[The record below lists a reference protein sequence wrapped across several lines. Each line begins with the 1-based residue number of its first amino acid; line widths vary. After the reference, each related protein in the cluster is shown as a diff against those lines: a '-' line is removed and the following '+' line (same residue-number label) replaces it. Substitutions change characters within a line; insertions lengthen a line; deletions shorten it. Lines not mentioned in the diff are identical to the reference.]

1 MSDVVRLTG
10 VEKTY
15 ILGTVRVPVL
25 KGVELLIPKGEWVA
39 LMGPSGSGKSTLMN
53 LIGLLD
59 TPTKGTY
66 SLEGDLVE
74 AKSDDELSRLRNRH
88 IGFVF
93 QSFNLLPQLTA
104 LDNVVLP
111 LIYLGMPFAERQE
124 RATSLL
130 ERMGLGDRMH
140 HRPNALSGGEMQR
153 VAMARALTCKPS
165 LLLADEPTGNLDSKT
180 GAEVL
185 ALMEEIH
192 AEGATILMVTHEAEV
207 AKRAQRTV
215 HILDGVM
222 A

>member
-1 MSDVVRLTG
+1 MSEVVRLTG

-15 ILGTVRVPVL
+15 FLGAVSVPVL
-25 KGVELLIPKGEWVA
+25 KGVDLLIPAGDWVA

-59 TPTKGTY
+59 TPTGGSY
-66 SLEGDLVE
+66 SLGGEPVE
-74 AKSDDELSRLRNRH
+74 ARTDDELSRLRNRH

-93 QSFNLLPQLTA
+93 QSFNLLPQLSA
-104 LDNVVLP
+104 LGNVMLP
-111 LIYLGMPFAERQE
+111 LIYLGLPQAERQE
-124 RATSLL
+124 RATQLL
-130 ERMGLGDRMH
+130 ERMGLGDRMT

-153 VAMARALTCKPS
+153 VAMARALACKPS

-185 ALMEEIH
+185 ALLEEIH
-192 AEGATILMVTHEAEV
+192 GEGATILMVTHEADV
-207 AKRAQRTV
+207 AARAQRTV
-215 HILDGVM
+215 RILDGVM